1 LPGKVRRKAESLK
14 HKLEAIILRIPITPT
29 TVTAALLLT
38 QQIIELARV
47 CKVPL
52 QVEKVATLDI
62 APVAPAHVEAVTA
75 EIKVPMVEEQK

>member
-1 LPGKVRRKAESLK
+1 MPATARKKAESFK
-14 HKLEAIILRIPITPT
+14 HKLEAVVLRIPITPT
-29 TVTAALLLT
+29 TVTAVLLLI

-52 QVEKVATLDI
+52 QVEKVATLEL
-62 APVAPAHVEAVTA
+62 APVAPAQVAAVTA